1 MNIFSYNFAMPKKF
15 RSSRS
20 QMFFKIGVLKSFT
33 IFSGKHLF
41 WSLFL
46 IKLHAYIIKK
56 RLQHMRFPMN
66 IAKLLRTAFY
76 IEQLWWLLP
85 KTYTLNLKDIEWLR
99 KLILLPVLFLNESKN
114 NRISRISN
122 KLNEFF
128 W

>member
-1 MNIFSYNFAMPKKF
+1 
-15 RSSRS
+15 
-20 QMFFKIGVLKSFT
+20 
-33 IFSGKHLF
+33 
-41 WSLFL
+41 
-46 IKLHAYIIKK
+46 
-56 RLQHMRFPMN
+56 MRFPMN

-76 IEQLWWLLP
+76 IEQLWWLLL

>member
-1 MNIFSYNFAMPKKF
+1 MPKKF

-33 IFSGKHLF
+33 IFSGKYLF

-46 IKLHAYIIKK
+46 IKLHAFIIKK

-66 IAKLLRTAFY
+66 ITKLLRTAFY
-76 IEQLWWLLP
+76 IEQLWWLLL

-99 KLILLPVLFLNESKN
+99 KLILLPVLFLNKSKN

-128 W
+128 WRAL